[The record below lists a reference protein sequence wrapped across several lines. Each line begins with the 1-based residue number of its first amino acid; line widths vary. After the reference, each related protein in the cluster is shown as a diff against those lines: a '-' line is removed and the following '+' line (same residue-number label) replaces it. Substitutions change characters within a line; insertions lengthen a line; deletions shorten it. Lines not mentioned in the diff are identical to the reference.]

1 MFNKTLITSLML
13 VAVAAQA
20 EVTVSGVSEFTVKG
34 KIVKAPCA
42 LTLTGLGN
50 VDFGTLSTAQV
61 QAYATA
67 PNPTRYFSEQKNL
80 DLKVVC
86 DGLSRVALE
95 FLDNRAASVSSE
107 PDTIRWGLGT
117 YTKAGGTIEQKI
129 GAYNVHFGSN
139 ITLKPTIGGVA
150 MPAAQVMYVNGLPT
164 TNSNWAQPIG
174 YEISYLAPGKTLGL
188 SATAG
193 KMTPD
198 AVSEIKMTLAFVLE
212 IMKDVIDEANSDI
225 IFNGA
230 GTVTL
235 VSL

>member
-13 VAVAAQA
+13 VAVGAQA
-20 EVTVSGVSEFTVKG
+20 EVTVSGVSEFTVTG

-50 VDFGTLSTAQV
+50 IDFGTLSSAQV
-61 QAYATA
+61 QALPVA
-67 PNPTRYFSEQKNL
+67 PNPPRYGSDRKNL

-86 DGLSRVALE
+86 DGLARVALE
-95 FLDNRAASVSSE
+95 FLDNRAASVSGF

-117 YTKAGGTIEQKI
+117 YTKAGGSVEQKI
-129 GAYNVHFGSN
+129 GSYSIHFVSN
-139 ITLKPTIGGVA
+139 LTLKPTVGGVA
-150 MPAAQVMYVNGLPT
+150 VPAAQYMYVNGLPT
-164 TNSNWAQPIG
+164 DNATWAQPIG
-174 YEISYLAPGKTLGL
+174 LEVNYLPPGKTLGL
-188 SATAG
+188 STTAG
-193 KMTPD
+193 KLTPD
-198 AVSEIKMTLAFVLE
+198 AISEIKMTLAFALE
-212 IMKDVIDEANSDI
+212 IMKDVVDEANSDI

>member
-1 MFNKTLITSLML
+1 MYKRFL
-13 VAVAAQA
+13 VAGLVLAAVGVHA
-20 EVTVSGVSEFTVKG
+20 EVTISGVSEFTVTG

-50 VDFGTLSTAQV
+50 VDFGTLSLAQV
-61 QAYATA
+61 QAYQTS
-67 PNPTRYFSEQKNL
+67 PNPTRYVSERKNL

-95 FLDNRAASVSSE
+95 FLDNRAASVSGF

-117 YTKAGGTIEQKI
+117 YTKAGGNIEQKI
-129 GAYNVHFGSN
+129 GSYNIHFMSN
-139 ITLKPTIGGVA
+139 LTLKPTVNGVA
-150 MPAAQVMYVNGLPT
+150 VPAAQSMYVNGLPT
-164 TNSNWAQPIG
+164 DNATWAQPIG
-174 YEISYLAPGKTLGL
+174 LEANYLPPGKTMGL
-188 SATAG
+188 STTAG
-193 KMTPD
+193 KLTPD
-198 AVSEIKMTLAFVLE
+198 AVSEIKMTLGFGLE
-212 IMKDVIDEANSDI
+212 ILKDVIDEANSDI